1 MAVYN
6 VLLALSVL
14 FPINIAAQCI
24 LTPDTEN
31 VVGTQLVGDWT
42 INLDLTNQLW
52 PDYMG
57 WVEVTGV
64 SFTNNPEI
72 VDTLPEDD
80 CDSWMNDF
88 QLFLSGE
95 MIFKLGNNTDPE
107 PVSYPFVL
115 SSLSGNPPLIYWED
129 DMTDT
134 ESFNMMLARA
144 DDRNNDLL
152 FIGGDFNNKDFT
164 AWSRA

>member
-1 MAVYN
+1 MAPYN
-6 VLLALSVL
+6 VLLALLFL
-14 FPINIAAQCI
+14 FPINIAAQCT

-31 VVGTQLVGDWT
+31 VVGTQLAGDWT

-52 PDYMG
+52 PDFME

-80 CDSWMNDF
+80 CNSWMIDF
-88 QLFLSGE
+88 QLFQSGE
-95 MIFKLGNNTDPE
+95 MTFKFGNNTDPE

-115 SSLSGNPPLIYWED
+115 SSLSGNPHLIYWLD

-134 ESFNMMLARA
+134 ESFNLMLARA
-144 DDRNNDLL
+144 DDQNNDLL
-152 FIGGDFNNKDFT
+152 FLGGDFNSQPFS
-164 AWSRA
+164 AWKRV